1 MKRLEQ
7 SDSSY
12 PSPPLWKDIKYEYAR
27 YRITELAGREA
38 QRFSF
43 LSESDKLSDNEKEQ
57 YQAIVA
63 LHNGKYSM
71 DENILTSSIY
81 IYCHIYCIGIMDKKP

>member
-7 SDSSY
+7 SDSFY
-12 PSPPLWKDIKYEYAR
+12 PSPPLWKDIKYEDAR

-57 YQAIVA
+57 
-63 LHNGKYSM
+63 
-71 DENILTSSIY
+71 
-81 IYCHIYCIGIMDKKP
+81 